1 MFGLPSV
8 NRRRSPYAPGRES
21 HAHDGD
27 QRDPRSG
34 SKATYAEL
42 LKQGILKSPEA
53 KGIYHAEP
61 NITTASLLVKF
72 HPAFHETSD
81 VIELVGRIAEEVGSG
96 GVEFS
101 AKHKN
106 PRLGKMPPSAFFTR
120 ELVVSVIGNVLGG
133 LLLALMLTR

>member
-1 MFGLPSV
+1 MLQ
-8 NRRRSPYAPGRES
+8 AAK
-21 HAHDGD
+21 H
-27 QRDPRSG
+27 PRSMG
-34 SKATYAEL
+34 ISVIHDRVPNRIRFLIPLIRHRATYAEL

-133 LLLALMLTR
+133 LLLAMLLTR